1 MPLSPFPLFMAL
13 LVMAAIPCAAVDVT
27 QVRLGEFVT
36 QPNGGDAIRETPV
49 MSLTEKLAYG
59 WMATTTA
66 TGKVTFHETLTI
78 PAKGYNFRGEPVTAA
93 KTVFTTTK
101 EVAVVAGRFGNKWRP
116 SADDPGGEY
125 HITVT
130 VDGKVVLE
138 KKFSLLPP

>member
-1 MPLSPFPLFMAL
+1 MTARTLLRFLILAL
-13 LVMAAIPCAAVDVT
+13 IATAGAADVT
-27 QVRLGEFVT
+27 QVKLGEFVT
-36 QPNGGDAIRETPV
+36 KANGGDTIRETPV

-59 WMATTTA
+59 WIATTTA
-66 TGKVTFHETLTI
+66 TGKITFHETLTI
-78 PAKGYNFRGEPVTAA
+78 PAKGYNFHGDAVTPA

-101 EVAVVAGRFGNKWRP
+101 EVAVVAGQFGNKWRP

-125 HITVT
+125 HIRVT

>member
-1 MPLSPFPLFMAL
+1 MTARTLLRLLILAL
-13 LVMAAIPCAAVDVT
+13 IATAGAADVT
-27 QVRLGEFVT
+27 QVKLGEFVT
-36 QPNGGDAIRETPV
+36 KADGGDTIRETPV

-59 WMATTTA
+59 WIATTTA
-66 TGKVTFHETLTI
+66 TGKVTYHETLTI
-78 PAKGYNFRGEPVTAA
+78 PAKGYNFRGEAVTPA

-101 EVAVVAGRFGNKWRP
+101 EVAVVAGQFGHKWRP
-116 SADDPGGEY
+116 SIDDPGGVY

>member
-1 MPLSPFPLFMAL
+1 MTTRFLLSFLILAL
-13 LVMAAIPCAAVDVT
+13 ITTAGAADVT
-27 QVRLGEFVT
+27 QVKFGEFVT
-36 QPNGGDAIRETPV
+36 KANDGDTVRETPV

-66 TGKVTFHETLTI
+66 TGKITYHETLTI
-78 PAKGYNFRGEPVTAA
+78 PAKGYNFRGEPVVAA
-93 KTVFTTTK
+93 KTVIITTK
-101 EVAVVAGRFGNKWRP
+101 EIAVVAGQFGHKWRP